1 MQRQSMRAAEAEE
14 LRVIAN
20 GLTGRK
26 LGVIP
31 IRSLW

>member
-1 MQRQSMRAAEAEE
+1 MRAAEAEE

-26 LGVIP
+26 SGLIP
-31 IRSLW
+31 KADQEQK